1 MSELHEKVWAV
12 ISERGVEASG
22 LSYDA
27 AMNLMRTLE
36 SERIHGLS
44 VVTDAAARREAQQ
57 ITLRN
62 TPLRNR

>member
-1 MSELHEKVWAV
+1 MSELDEKAWAV

-22 LSYDA
+22 LSYGA
-27 AMNLMRTLE
+27 AVNLRRALE
-36 SERIHGLS
+36 SEKIHGLS

-62 TPLRNR
+62 ASPRKS